1 MIRGLI
7 FDLGSTLLYTAHD
20 HNWGV
25 VLPRM
30 RADLL
35 AHLQSAGYTLDA
47 PAFLNRLSA
56 KYADFDRQRQTDW
69 VEYTTAWILCSTLEE
84 LGAPPPSPEILDGAL
99 RAYYA
104 YSETHWH
111 PMPGLHETLT
121 SLATKGY
128 RLAIISNASDNGNVQ
143 RLIDNNDLRGYFNP
157 IIVSAAVG
165 IRKPNP
171 KIFDLVLDHWN
182 LKPEDCV
189 MIGDT
194 LGADILGAQLRG
206 LRHIWLT
213 SHAQHPAN
221 VAHHGNILPEAEVPT
236 LADLP
241 ALVARW
247 RGER

>member
-30 RADLL
+30 RQDLL
-35 AHLQSAGYTLDA
+35 AHLLAQGYTLDA
-47 PAFLNRLSA
+47 PAFLNLLSA
-56 KYADFDRQRQTDW
+56 KYAEFDRQRQHDW
-69 VEYTTAWILCSTLEE
+69 AEYTTEWILKSTLEE
-84 LGAPPPSPEILDGAL
+84 LGAPPPSPELLAEAL

-104 YSETHWH
+104 FSESQWT
-111 PMPGLHETLT
+111 PMPGVHETLRQ
-121 SLATKGY
+121 LRADGY
-128 RLAIISNASDNGNVQ
+128 RLAIISNASDDGNVQ
-143 RLIDNNDLRGYFNP
+143 RLIDNANLRGYFDP

-171 KIFDLVLDHWN
+171 RIFDWA
-182 LKPEDCV
+182 LKPWGLQPDECV

-194 LGADILGAQLRG
+194 LGADILGAQLAG

-213 SHAQHPAN
+213 AQADHAAN
-221 VAHHGNILPEAEVPT
+221 RAQRGNILPEAEAAA
-236 LADLP
+236 LADVP
-241 ALVARW
+241 ALVKQW
-247 RGER
+247 MN